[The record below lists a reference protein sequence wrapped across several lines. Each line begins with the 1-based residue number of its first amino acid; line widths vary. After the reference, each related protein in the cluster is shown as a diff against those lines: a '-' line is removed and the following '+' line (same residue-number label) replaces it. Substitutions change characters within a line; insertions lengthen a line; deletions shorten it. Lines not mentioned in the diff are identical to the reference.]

1 MNDYN
6 VLLEKY
12 NKLLGKYNEEHSNLI
27 NYRIMLKEREKNFL
41 ITNKE
46 KNQKLKEL
54 EEEISKLKSNQI
66 DIFGG

>member
-27 NYRIMLKEREKNFL
+27 NYRIMLKEREKNFSTFL
-41 ITNKE
+41 DFFRFLFKI
-46 KNQKLKEL
+46 LH
-54 EEEISKLKSNQI
+54 
-66 DIFGG
+66 